1 MTKSSSKREPFRT
14 WPLTENVL
22 TKLAL
27 RTLVVALPVVCVV
40 VLLGVWVANP
50 GKVSDAPVDQTVAAS
65 AGDETPNTN
74 GLLAYLPESLTAAL
88 DQGGARIRTD
98 HRVYAKPP
106 LPNLPRAGGT
116 FIDPVFGTEIMRATD
131 ERDGAPPGLG
141 TYYSHWPTFNSNNTR
156 LLIRKG
162 ETGEAIIKQ
171 FDPVNF
177 RLSTGSAMLPS
188 ALPGG
193 GGPEWESSIWSNTDP
208 NIIYTFSGF
217 YDGGMR
223 LFSYNIATKAFRLI
237 KDFKALSGGKD
248 YLKQMYMS
256 ADEDVFCWLH
266 HRQGN
271 EGEPVGYIVYK
282 RSTDKVLFNNPAS
295 EFAGGINEVHVD
307 KSGKWLQIVIPT
319 KQADG
324 TSTRFLNLQ
333 TGQYQALKREVDHP
347 PGHGD
352 LGTEIIVGFDNYT
365 DGISWRNLNNVH
377 SFKQMLIFKTIGGVV
392 DWTNDFH
399 GSMLADDERWM
410 TIGTYDD
417 PAITLPDS
425 GIFEDEILQV
435 ALDGSQRIRRICH
448 TRSSIDNQSPV
459 TGYWATPKPTI
470 SKDGRFI
477 AFTSNWE
484 KSGRYDL
491 FIARIEPASSPAGTL
506 PPKTTSTPASTQ
518 RPRRA
523 IPR

>member
-1 MTKSSSKREPFRT
+1 LPAD
-14 WPLTENVL
+14 ENVL

-40 VLLGVWVANP
+40 ILLGVW
-50 GKVSDAPVDQTVAAS
+50 AAS
-65 AGDETPNTN
+65 LGKISSAPANLMAAAHADDESPGTD
-74 GLLAYLPESLTAAL
+74 GLLAYLPESLMTSSS
-88 DQGGARIRTD
+88 QGGARIRTD
-98 HRVYAKPP
+98 HRVYAEPP
-106 LPNLPRAGGT
+106 LPLLPKAGGK
-116 FIDPVFGTEIMRATD
+116 FIDAVFGTEIMRATD
-131 ERDGAPPGLG
+131 ETDGAAPGLG

-162 ETGEAIIKQ
+162 ETGEAILKQ

-177 RLSTGSAMLPS
+177 RLSAGYVTLPS
-188 ALPGG
+188 SLPGG
-193 GGPEWESSIWSNTDP
+193 SGPEWESSIWSNKDP

-217 YDGGMR
+217 YDGGMK
-223 LFSYNIATKAFRLI
+223 LYTYNISTKTFRLI
-237 KDFKALSGGKD
+237 KDFKALAGGND

-256 ADEDVFCWLH
+256 ADDDVFCWLH

-271 EGEPVGYIVYK
+271 EGEPIGYIVYK
-282 RSTDKVLFNNPAS
+282 RSIDKVLFNNSAK
-295 EFAGGINEVHVD
+295 EFVGGINEVHVD
-307 KSGKWLQIVIPT
+307 KSGKWLHIVIPT

-324 TSTRFLNLQ
+324 TSTRFLNLE

-352 LGTEIIVGFDNYT
+352 MGTETIVGFDNYT
-365 DGISWRNLNNVH
+365 AGISWRNLNNVH
-377 SFKQMLIFKTIGGVV
+377 SFKQMLTFKTVGGVV

-399 GSMLADDERWM
+399 GSMLADDEGWM

-417 PAITLPDS
+417 PAVTLPDS
-425 GIFEDEILQV
+425 GIFEDEIIQV

-448 TRSSIDNQSPV
+448 TRCSIDNQSPAA
-459 TGYWATPKPTI
+459 GYMAAPKPTI

-491 FIARIEPASSPAGTL
+491 FIAKIEPAGSPSGSSAPKPTPTPVPA
-506 PPKTTSTPASTQ
+506 Q
-518 RPRRA
+518 RPRRVV
-523 IPR
+523 PR

>member
-1 MTKSSSKREPFRT
+1 MF
-14 WPLTENVL
+14 
-22 TKLAL
+22 
-27 RTLVVALPVVCVV
+27 VVALPVVCLVI
-40 VLLGVWVANP
+40 LLGVWVANP
-50 GKVSDAPVDQTVAAS
+50 GKVSDTSSNLIVAAS
-65 AGDETPNTN
+65 SDDNPPNVD
-74 GLLAYLPESLTAAL
+74 GLLAYLPESLTASSSS
-88 DQGGARIRTD
+88 QGGARIRTD
-98 HRVYAKPP
+98 HRVYPKPP
-106 LPNLPRAGGT
+106 LPTLPRAGGKFT
-116 FIDPVFGTEIMRATD
+116 DPVFGTEIMRATD
-131 ERDGAPPGLG
+131 ESDGAAPGLG

-177 RLSTGSAMLPS
+177 RLGAGYVTLPG
-188 ALPGG
+188 ALPAG

-223 LFSYNIATKAFRLI
+223 LFSYNIATKTFRLI
-237 KDFKALSGGKD
+237 KDFKALSGGND

-256 ADEDVFCWLH
+256 ADDDVFCWLH

-271 EGEPVGYIVYK
+271 EGEPIGYIVYK
-282 RSTDKVLFNNPAS
+282 RSIDKVLFHNSAR
-295 EFAGGINEVHVD
+295 EFVGGINEVHVD
-307 KSGKWLQIVIPT
+307 KSGKWLHIVIPT

-333 TGQYQALKREVDHP
+333 TGEYQALRREVDHP

-352 LGTEIIVGFDNYT
+352 MGTETIIGFDNYT
-365 DGISWRNLNNVH
+365 DGISLRNLNNVH
-377 SFKQMLIFKTIGGVV
+377 SFKQMLTFNTVGGVV

-399 GSMLADDERWM
+399 GTMLANDEGWI

-417 PAITLPDS
+417 PDINLPDS
-425 GIFEDEILQV
+425 GVFEDEIIQV

-448 TRSSIDNQSPV
+448 TRCSIDNRSPA
-459 TGYWATPKPTI
+459 TGYTATPKPTI

-491 FIARIEPASSPAGTL
+491 FIARIEPAGSPSGSVAPQTTPTPVPAG
-506 PPKTTSTPASTQ
+506 
-518 RPRRA
+518 RPRRVT
-523 IPR
+523 PR